1 MFTPATN
8 MGKLF
13 QRYVKSFDH
22 PSKIRILNFIGKVM
36 FKKGILL
43 KNVDGACFCLD
54 PNDWITR
61 TILLAGN
68 YEPHSVQLAKS
79 ILKNGGLFVDVGAN
93 FGLFTCQVGK
103 LNCDISAIAI
113 EPNYK
118 ILGTLINNVKLNNL
132 QEQVKIFNMALSD
145 EIGFLNLE
153 QPVSNNIGTTVTN
166 NSSKGTL
173 LLFCSSLNFFY
184 KQNINEQIAL
194 MKIDIEGSEFNIL
207 KNFSF
212 ELYPVKNFILEYNG
226 IGATGFIALRDFF
239 SEKGYNCF
247 SIDGK
252 PLEEIS
258 GEILENNIWFAKK
271 NI

>member
-1 MFTPATN
+1 MFKPATN
-8 MGKLF
+8 LGKLF
-13 QRYVKSFDH
+13 QRYLRSFDH
-22 PSKIRILNFIGKVM
+22 PSKIRVLNFIGKVI

-43 KNVDGACFCLD
+43 KHIGGTCFCLD

-61 TILLAGN
+61 TILLTGN
-68 YEPHSVQLAKS
+68 YEAHSVQLAKS
-79 ILKNGGLFVDVGAN
+79 LLRNGGLFVDVGAN

-132 QEQVKIFNMALSD
+132 QKQVKIFNMALSD

-153 QPVSNNIGTTVTN
+153 QPVSNNIGTTLTN
-166 NSSKGTL
+166 NASKGTL
-173 LLFCSSLNFFY
+173 SLFCSSLNFFY
-184 KQNINEQIAL
+184 RQNINEQVAL
-194 MKIDIEGSEFNIL
+194 MKIDIEGNEFNIL

-226 IGATGFIALRDFF
+226 KGAKGFSALRDFF
-239 SEKGYNCF
+239 FEKGYNCF

-252 PLEEIS
+252 PLKEIS
-258 GEILENNIWFAKK
+258 AEILENNIWFAK
-271 NI
+271 NNS